1 MKDLINKEFLKRV
14 LSVVIFIPIVIFPII
29 YSNYFSL
36 LIYLIFNTIIVYEL
50 SNMKNKNVNTTFIN
64 CTIIISTFSFFF
76 FLLILITK
84 PDIKNIII
92 LIILTIWAFDTFS
105 YLGGKIIGGKKLMP
119 SISAGKTYSGL
130 VVGITLTL
138 VVAQI
143 YQIVNFGYELIN
155 LIFTILII
163 FLSFFG
169 DIYASILKRVS
180 SVKDSSNYLPG
191 HGGFYDRFDSFIGV
205 FFIFGLFGI
214 FL

>member
-92 LIILTIWAFDTFS
+92 QIILTIWAFDTFS